1 MIKFLTKF
9 NCTTKLN
16 IKNNQESLD
25 LRKTLPIIIFSFI
38 LPLLILSCKVNNSE
52 LQPGKKPITS
62 NNKPITPLTAPQRF
76 GLLPIEQKNLD
87 NKPSTITQK
96 TNNGTDSTGTSNT
109 PEKSNT
115 NNQAGSF
122 IDFNLVWNTPSG
134 WFETPK
140 KPMRVVT
147 FRGGENSNWECYISV
162 ISSQAGGIQA
172 NLSRWAKQMGSK
184 NTNDINISKLP
195 NITIL
200 GQKSPLIEINGTYT
214 DMEGI
219 EHPNYKLIGAICPL
233 ENSTV
238 FIKMIGPEPE
248 VTKEKENFIELC
260 NSLRINNEES
270 TMQSYEF
277 N

>member
-1 MIKFLTKF
+1 MGKI
-9 NCTTKLN
+9 
-16 IKNNQESLD
+16 
-25 LRKTLPIIIFSFI
+25 LRIVIFSFI
-38 LPLLILSCKVNNSE
+38 LPLLTFSCKVNNSE
-52 LQPGKKPITS
+52 LQPGKQPI
-62 NNKPITPLTAPQRF
+62 ITKNTPVLALTAPQRF
-76 GLLPIEQKNLD
+76 SLLPIEQKNLD
-87 NKPSTITQK
+87 EPHSKILQTTNIPDSSETSIT
-96 TNNGTDSTGTSNT
+96 S
-109 PEKSNT
+109 EKSKGNK
-115 NNQAGSF
+115 QSGSF
-122 IDFNLVWNTPSG
+122 VDFNLVWNIPSG
-134 WFETPK
+134 WSEAPK

-147 FRGGENSNWECYISV
+147 FHGGEKSKWECYISV
-162 ISSQAGGIQA
+162 ISSQAGGIKA

-184 NTNDINISKLP
+184 NPDDIDISKLP

-248 VTKEKENFIELC
+248 VSKEKENFIELC

-270 TMQSYEF
+270 TM
-277 N
+277 